1 MKFELINWVLLHAM
15 REAGIKNQYTR
26 HELGIKTMPYW
37 ANPAKESSA
46 IITSDKNLQ
55 KLGGKLMETASR
67 IDFNEACYYQ
77 GTDQDCFVFN
87 PTNWTEVKGAQG
99 YVPTLSP
106 SLIHF
111 VRKEFKGFQNA
122 VKEVTPK
129 DLFFTT
135 QLSRLMETGK
145 TYFGFIDT
153 SIPTAMIEAIC
164 KPENSAFIDQFLA
177 PYISVTEVITPTLFT
192 SLVIA
197 ESRSNGGNGYG
208 GGAKAEA
215 ETDKIKA
222 RNEAVKAMVATLYGD
237 YSLENYHKALGEQS
251 FLIAISLE
259 LGLALPSNLS
269 VSF

>member
-1 MKFELINWVLLHAM
+1 
-15 REAGIKNQYTR
+15 
-26 HELGIKTMPYW
+26 MPYW

-67 IDFNEACYYQ
+67 IDFNEACYYV
-77 GTDQDCFVFN
+77 GGDQDCFVFN
-87 PTNWTEVKGAQG
+87 PTSWTEVKGAQG

-153 SIPTAMIEAIC
+153 SIPQAMIDMIN
-164 KPENSAFIDQFLA
+164 KPESAAIVDQLLT
-177 PYISVTEVITPTLFT
+177 PYISVTEALTPTLFT

-215 ETDKIKA
+215 EADKIKA
-222 RNEAVKAMVATLYGD
+222 RNEAIKAMVATLYGEFTP
-237 YSLENYHKALGEQS
+237 ENYRKALGEQI
-251 FLIAISLE
+251 FVIAISLE

>member
-1 MKFELINWVLLHAM
+1 
-15 REAGIKNQYTR
+15 
-26 HELGIKTMPYW
+26 MPFW
-37 ANPAKESSA
+37 ANAAKELSTV
-46 IITSDKNLQ
+46 ITSDKNLQ

-77 GTDQDCFVFN
+77 GVDQDSFVFN
-87 PTNWTEVKGAQG
+87 PTSWTEVKGTQG
-99 YVPTLSP
+99 YLPTLTP

-122 VKEVTPK
+122 IKEVTAK

-153 SIPTAMIEAIC
+153 SIPTAMIDMVNNPASAAI
-164 KPENSAFIDQFLA
+164 IDQLLT
-177 PYISVTEVITPTLFT
+177 PYISVTEVASPTLFT

-197 ESRSNGGNGYG
+197 ESRSQGGNGYG
-208 GGAKAEA
+208 GGAKSEAEA
-215 ETDKIKA
+215 DKIKA
-222 RNEAVKAMVATLYGD
+222 RQEAIKAMVALMYGD
-237 YSLENYHKALGEQS
+237 YSLKNHS
-251 FLIAISLE
+251 IAMGDQNFIIAMSLE

>member
-1 MKFELINWVLLHAM
+1 
-15 REAGIKNQYTR
+15 
-26 HELGIKTMPYW
+26 MPYW
-37 ANPAKESSA
+37 ANAAKESSA

-87 PTNWTEVKGAQG
+87 PTSWTEVKGANG
-99 YVPTLSP
+99 YVPTLTP

-153 SIPTAMIEAIC
+153 SIPQAMIDMIN
-164 KPENSAFIDQFLA
+164 KPESAAIVDQLLT
-177 PYISVTEVITPTLFT
+177 PYISVTEVTTPTLFT

-197 ESRSNGGNGYG
+197 ESRQGGGNGYG
-208 GGAKAEA
+208 GGAKSEAEA
-215 ETDKIKA
+215 DKIKA
-222 RNEAVKAMVATLYGD
+222 RNEAVKAMVATLYGEFTP
-237 YSLENYHKALGEQS
+237 ENYRKALGEQI
-251 FLIAISLE
+251 FVIAISLE